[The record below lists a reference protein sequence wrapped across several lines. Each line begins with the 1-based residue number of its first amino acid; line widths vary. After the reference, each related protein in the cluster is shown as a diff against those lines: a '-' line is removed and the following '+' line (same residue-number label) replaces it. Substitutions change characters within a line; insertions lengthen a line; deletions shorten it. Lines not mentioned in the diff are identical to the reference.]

1 MLLDW
6 DYMLSKLP
14 LIIEAIP
21 RTLLMVLVSA
31 MLGFVIGFVL
41 ALVRS
46 YKVPVLSQ
54 LATAYISV
62 FRGVPL
68 LVQMYLVYFGLP
80 ELFGHLNET
89 LGVALLPTEFN
100 KMFIAILIF
109 TLYTAAYQAEV
120 WYSSLN
126 AVDYQQMEAALSVGM
141 TLPQAL
147 IRIFVP
153 QALVSALPN
162 FSNLFISLFKQ
173 TSLAFSI
180 KVIDIMAVA
189 KMEAGATYRYLEMYV
204 LVALVY
210 WVLIFGFE
218 RLFIHLEKYFSNQKK
233 QQAVSSGQSGIA
245 G

>member
-14 LIIEAIP
+14 AILEALP

-31 MLGFVIGFVL
+31 AIGFVFGYVL
-41 ALVRS
+41 AVVRS
-46 YKVPVLSQ
+46 YKIPVLSQ

-80 ELFGHLNET
+80 ELFAYGNET
-89 LGVALLPTEFN
+89 LGIDWLPVEFN
-100 KMFIAILIF
+100 KTLIAILIF
-109 TLYTAAYQAEV
+109 SLYTAAYQAEV
-120 WYSSLN
+120 WYAALH
-126 AVDYQQMEAALSVGM
+126 AVDYSQMEAALSVGM
-141 TLPQAL
+141 TMPQAML
-147 IRIFVP
+147 RIFIP
-153 QALVSALPN
+153 QALVSAIPN
-162 FSNLFISLFKQ
+162 FANLFIALFKQ
-173 TSLAFSI
+173 TSLAFTI

-210 WVLIFGFE
+210 WVSILAFE
-218 RLFIHLEKYFSNQKK
+218 KLFAYLEKYFQNQKK
-233 QQAVSSGQSGIA
+233 QQAVYRVKKGKA
-245 G
+245 

>member
-21 RTLLMVLVSA
+21 RTLVMVLVSA
-31 MLGFVIGFVL
+31 VIGFVFGFIL
-41 ALVRS
+41 SLIRS

-54 LATAYISV
+54 LATAYISI

-80 ELFGHLNET
+80 DLFGHLNET
-89 LGVALLPTEFN
+89 FGVSVFPTEFN

-120 WYSSLN
+120 WYSALN
-126 AVDYQQMEAALSVGM
+126 AVDYSQMEAALSVGM

-147 IRIFVP
+147 IRIFIP
-153 QALVSALPN
+153 QALVSAIPN
-162 FSNLFISLFKQ
+162 FASLFIALFKQ
-173 TSLAFSI
+173 TSLAFTI

-189 KMEAGATYRYLEMYV
+189 KMEAGSTYRYLEMYV

-218 RLFIHLEKYFSNQKK
+218 RLFIYLEKYFSNQKR
-233 QQAVSSGQSGIA
+233 QQAVSKG
-245 G
+245 

>member
-31 MLGFVIGFVL
+31 AIGFMFGFVL
-41 ALVRS
+41 AMVRS
-46 YKVPVLSQ
+46 YKIPVLSQ
-54 LATAYISV
+54 LALAYISV

-80 ELFGHLNET
+80 DLFAYFNEVS
-89 LGVALLPTEFN
+89 GVAFLPTEFN
-100 KMFIAILIF
+100 NMFIALIIF
-109 TLYTAAYQAEV
+109 SLYTAAYQAEV
-120 WYSSLN
+120 WYAALN
-126 AVDYQQMEAALSVGM
+126 TVDYSQMEAALSVGM

-147 IRIFVP
+147 LRIFIP

-162 FSNLFISLFKQ
+162 FANLFIALFKQ
-173 TSLAFSI
+173 TSLAFTI

-210 WVLIFGFE
+210 WLLILGFE
-218 RLFIHLEKYFSNQKK
+218 RLFIYLEQYFSNQKK
-233 QQAVSSGQSGIA
+233 HNAVSKR
-245 G
+245 